1 MFDTQQIPKGKLN
14 MQGLKVTLNP
24 KNPKPILVCTPKD
37 AGLHNHKMRHSCEI
51 SYLPTPT
58 AFGPC
63 IDDYHLIQFIAGLV
77 VKEWMSPTFV
87 LEHGDSP
94 NFA

>member
-14 MQGLKVTLNP
+14 TC
-24 KNPKPILVCTPKD
+24 PILVCTPKD

-58 AFGPC
+58 AFGPY
-63 IDDYHLIQFIAGLV
+63 IDDDYHLIQFIRGLV
-77 VKEWMSPTFV
+77 GEGWMSTTFV